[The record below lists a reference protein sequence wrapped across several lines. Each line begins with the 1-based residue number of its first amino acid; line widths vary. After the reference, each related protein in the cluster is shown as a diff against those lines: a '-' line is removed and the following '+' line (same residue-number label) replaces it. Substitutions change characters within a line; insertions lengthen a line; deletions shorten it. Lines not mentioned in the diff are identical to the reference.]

1 MIGSI
6 LVKPATRG
14 FFGRVGIPRYD
25 LNMLKGSREGVLRQ
39 IRPISVHGQ
48 ISWNVYF
55 NDPEDLNGPVE
66 MARVG
71 PEAVASSL
79 EPGDLI
85 RLEYLAGEVTNVTR
99 AKV

>member
-1 MIGSI
+1 
-6 LVKPATRG
+6 
-14 FFGRVGIPRYD
+14 
-25 LNMLKGSREGVLRQ
+25 MLKGSREGVLRQ
-39 IRPISVHGQ
+39 IRPISIHGQ

-55 NDPEDLNGPVE
+55 NDREDLNGPVE

-71 PEAVASSL
+71 PEAVADGL

-85 RLEYLAGEVTNVTR
+85 RLEYLLGVVTNVTR

>member
-1 MIGSI
+1 
-6 LVKPATRG
+6 
-14 FFGRVGIPRYD
+14 
-25 LNMLKGSREGVLRQ
+25 MLKGSRECVLRQ
-39 IRPISVHGQ
+39 IRPISIHGQ

-71 PEAVASSL
+71 PESVVSGL

-85 RLEYLAGEVTNVTR
+85 RLEYLLGAVTNVTC

>member
-1 MIGSI
+1 
-6 LVKPATRG
+6 
-14 FFGRVGIPRYD
+14 
-25 LNMLKGSREGVLRQ
+25 MLKGSREGVLRQ
-39 IRPISVHGQ
+39 IRPISIHGQ

-55 NDPEDLNGPVE
+55 NDPEDPNGPVE

-71 PEAVASSL
+71 PEAVVDGL

-85 RLEYLAGEVTNVTR
+85 RLEYLLGAVTNVTR